1 MDRNAGDRHAWSG
14 TVSAEAEGPMRW
26 GPAPPVDNSRAAQAL
41 LIVLSVTAGCTDVI
55 VVLNGLFAAHITGNL
70 VILAAHIVGG
80 GEAQIAPMLSVPV
93 FIVMV
98 GLTRLLAG
106 GLESIGLASLR
117 PLLLLQ
123 FLLLAGFL
131 VLCVAFGPRID
142 PNAAI
147 AILAGMLGVSA
158 MAVQNALVQISLKGA
173 PSTAVMTSNVTR
185 FAMDVGELLLGGDPA
200 DVAKARNRAAHTLP
214 AIVGFT
220 VGCGLGAACEA
231 ALGTWSLALPAGLA
245 LLAFAR
251 GLRPSPGMDRADE
264 PSRFS
269 YTRFA
274 TNRLACC
281 PASGGCATVRR
292 SAAALWAAALGLGL
306 SCPLRR
312 VLARARKCLLGRHHS
327 RDRCFAA

>member
-1 MDRNAGDRHAWSG
+1 MARG
-14 TVSAEAEGPMRW
+14 T
-26 GPAPPVDNSRAAQAL
+26 PPSVDNSRAVQAL
-41 LIVLSVTAGCTDVI
+41 LIVLSVTAGCTDI
-55 VVLNGLFAAHITGNL
+55 IGFLVLNGLFTAHITGNL

-106 GLESIGLASLR
+106 GLESVGLASLR

-131 VLCVAFGPRID
+131 VLCVAAGPRID
-142 PNAAI
+142 PNATN

-200 DVAKARNRAAHTLP
+200 DVAKARNRAARILP

-220 VGCGLGAACEA
+220 VGCGIGAACEA

-245 LLAFAR
+245 MLAFAI
-251 GLRPSPGMDRADE
+251 G
-264 PSRFS
+264 
-269 YTRFA
+269 
-274 TNRLACC
+274 
-281 PASGGCATVRR
+281 
-292 SAAALWAAALGLGL
+292 
-306 SCPLRR
+306 
-312 VLARARKCLLGRHHS
+312 
-327 RDRCFAA
+327 FAAEPDDGPH

>member
-1 MDRNAGDRHAWSG
+1 MASGPPPPFDNA
-14 TVSAEAEGPMRW
+14 
-26 GPAPPVDNSRAAQAL
+26 RAVQAL
-41 LIVLSVTAGCTDVI
+41 LIVLSVTAGCTDI
-55 VVLNGLFAAHITGNL
+55 IGFLVLNGLFTAHITGNL

-131 VLCVAFGPRID
+131 VLCVAAGPRID
-142 PNAAI
+142 PNAAN

-185 FAMDVGELLLGGDPA
+185 FAMDVGEVLLGGDPA

-220 VGCGLGAACEA
+220 VGCGVGAACEV
-231 ALGTWSLALPAGLA
+231 ALGASSLALPAGLA
-245 LLAFAR
+245 LLAFAT
-251 GLRPSPGMDRADE
+251 G
-264 PSRFS
+264 
-269 YTRFA
+269 
-274 TNRLACC
+274 
-281 PASGGCATVRR
+281 
-292 SAAALWAAALGLGL
+292 
-306 SCPLRR
+306 
-312 VLARARKCLLGRHHS
+312 
-327 RDRCFAA
+327 FAAESNDRPHR